1 MVRCS
6 WSVVCL
12 RVWILASWREI
23 GTPCRVFDG
32 ATARNGDAGVLSTGL
47 PHTIPRPLAH
57 RAMSRLIAPHDP
69 RLASRRTAQGS
80 PVEGVRAVHRSTH
93 SNLSNRSISVNL
105 RVQTTTAITPTPT
118 VPSRHNRRERTGG
131 RAYGD
136 ACTAAALSDV
146 SPPPRPPADTD
157 TDTDADT
164 RHGLT
169 AATTR
174 TMHA

>member
-1 MVRCS
+1 MSLGLCEF
-6 WSVVCL
+6 
-12 RVWILASWREI
+12 WRAGGQGL
-23 GTPCRVFDG
+23 GTTPFRVFDG
-32 ATARNGDAGVLSTGL
+32 ATARNGAASVLSTPYSGC
-47 PHTIPRPLAH
+47 HRPSDVHMQAR
-57 RAMSRLIAPHDP
+57 RATSRLITPHDP
-69 RLASRRTAQGS
+69 RLACGVRSAQGS
-80 PVEGVRAVHRSTH
+80 PVGGVRAVRRSSH
-93 SNLSNRSISVNL
+93 SNLSSRSTSVNL
-105 RVQTTTAITPTPT
+105 RVQRTTTPTPTPT